1 MTVKLNGDG
10 GFGFLVGFFVFL
22 FGFFFGCLER
32 VCEMVLKCLWLFV
45 FIFGVLGIE
54 IRLISF

>member
-1 MTVKLNGDG
+1 MAKLNGDG
-10 GFGFLVGFFVFL
+10 GLGFLVGSLFFL

-32 VCEMVLKCLWLFV
+32 VCEMVLKCLWLLV

-54 IRLISF
+54 IRLICL